1 MYLCNIYTCRQA
13 QSLETTKKWLCQL
26 CKFAGMEAFGKMPLT
41 LLRPLRNWRNWKG
54 AKLVV
59 ISSQLAQ
66 VMEYTEIDPAT
77 EGFNKAQWK
86 KTCCF
91 LCFFGVMFSSLFDS
105 ILLRLAFAFG

>member
-1 MYLCNIYTCRQA
+1 
-13 QSLETTKKWLCQL
+13 
-26 CKFAGMEAFGKMPLT
+26 MEAFGKMPLT

-54 AKLVV
+54 AKL
-59 ISSQLAQ
+59 IGKNLHNLPQ

-86 KTCCF
+86 KKPVASCV
-91 LCFFGVMFSSLFDS
+91 FFGVMFSSLFDS